1 MKRLLL
7 IALLLIIGC
16 SEKSVDKTT
25 LFKKDEPIYGG
36 QKKLPGKFIKAS
48 LGAPTTGAG
57 QEPSLTIDRI
67 VSQPS
72 ITGTAPSSPSW
83 SADSRQ
89 LAFLWN
95 DSGLPRREIW
105 IVKSDGSGLRQLTS
119 EIEGTRGVDLFKT
132 DGQSLELRWRRF
144 FEVCADGF
152 WSEIYCGVAGEVG
165 AGFIE
170 GDVSVGS

>member
-7 IALLLIIGC
+7 IALLLIVGC
-16 SEKSVDKTT
+16 SQKSVDK
-25 LFKKDEPIYGG
+25 
-36 QKKLPGKFIKAS
+36 
-48 LGAPTTGAG
+48 TTGAG
-57 QEPSLTIDRI
+57 QEPALTIDRI

-105 IVKSDGSGLRQLTS
+105 IVKGDGSGLRRLTS
-119 EIEGTRGVDLFKT
+119 EIEGTRGVDLFVWT
-132 DGQSLELRWRRF
+132 PDAEDLIYLR
-144 FEVCADGF
+144 
-152 WSEIYCGVAGEVG
+152 S
-165 AGFIE
+165 
-170 GDVSVGS
+170 GDVWRVSFANGDGKRLTETGGNKSNLTVSGSSIWGQTR